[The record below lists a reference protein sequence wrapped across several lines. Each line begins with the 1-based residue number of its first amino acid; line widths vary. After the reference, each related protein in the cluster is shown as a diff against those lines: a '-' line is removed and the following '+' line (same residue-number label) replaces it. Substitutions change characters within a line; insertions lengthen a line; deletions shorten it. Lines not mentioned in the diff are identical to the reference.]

1 MDEFFYNSV
10 SNYFHALEYSGYM
23 SRKKSESLLV
33 LLFYYNLIYN
43 DYRGRVTQEHYHT
56 IEQALNC
63 LYGSNCLIPYP
74 DYLKMGKLKL
84 GEMAE
89 IIARIE
95 SFAKITIDGHTVDIE
110 EIMDRL
116 AAIEATQVVKGK
128 QRVKTITDIDTSDS

>member
-1 MDEFFYNSV
+1 MDKFVYSSV
-10 SNYFHALEYSGYM
+10 EDYFNALEYSGYM

-43 DYRGRVTQEHYHT
+43 DFRGRVSEKYYHI

-63 LYGSNCLIPYP
+63 LYGTNCLIPYP

-89 IIARIE
+89 VISRVARTE
-95 SFAKITIDGHTVDIE
+95 
-110 EIMDRL
+110 DRL
-116 AAIEATQVVKGK
+116 DVVENTKVVKK
-128 QRVKTITDIDTSDS
+128 DTTVTTINSLDLTDVIVPEGDENT